1 MTSRRGFISGLGAL
15 FITAPAIVRATSL
28 MGIKPFEEELIA
40 QWIGY
45 SGDFSISAELAAVTR
60 RAFVPSLQI
69 QIFRDNPLLA
79 GLRSA

>member
-1 MTSRRGFISGLGAL
+1 
-15 FITAPAIVRATSL
+15 

-45 SGDFSISAELAAVTR
+45 SGAFSISAELDAVTR